1 MFMKISNKADVD
13 FQYYKLL
20 GKKCK
25 IYTNKDFF
33 LTGNIFSIDKFFNF
47 LVYNCFMVETT
58 TLMVFVKYSMLHF
71 VRGESILYIT
81 NIN

>member
-1 MFMKISNKADVD
+1 MTIYNEAGIG
-13 FQYYKLL
+13 FQYSKLL

-25 IYTNKDFF
+25 IYINKDFF

-47 LVYNCFMVETT
+47 LVYNCFTFQTT
-58 TLMVFVKYSMLHF
+58 ALMVFVKYSMLHF
-71 VRGESILYIT
+71 VRGECILYIT